1 MAMGLTEQVAQFVGI
16 PAMYAKQ
23 LLDICR
29 HKQLAKGEFFIAAGQ
44 YPKKMA
50 IVLSGLFRYLYVDDE
65 GNEYTKAF
73 MPEGSFLSSYSA
85 MILNERSYYSIE
97 ALENAEILEFSYEN
111 WQILKDSDVVWK
123 DLLIGL
129 LEQGYGAKER
139 RERELL
145 LLDAETRYRNFCK
158 ERPTLI
164 ARVKQHQIASFL
176 GIKPESLSRLKKN
189 MTDLT

>member
-1 MAMGLTEQVAQFVGI
+1 MNLTSAIAQFAGI
-16 PAMYAKQ
+16 PEANAAQ

-29 HKQLAKGEFFIAAGQ
+29 PKQLPKGDFFLVAGQ
-44 YPKKMA
+44 RPRKMA

-73 MPEGSFLSSYSA
+73 MPEGSFLSAYSA
-85 MILNERSYYSIE
+85 MINNEGAYYSIE
-97 ALENAEILEFSYEN
+97 ALEDAEVLEFSYED
-111 WQILKDSDVVWK
+111 WQALQASDVVWK

-129 LEQGYGAKER
+129 LEKGYGAKER
-139 RERELL
+139 RERDLL

-164 ARVKQHQIASFL
+164 SRVKQHQIASFL

-189 MTDLT
+189 IADLT